1 MKDIIISES
10 TIRKA
15 LRQSINEMMDEDRIE
30 LPNGA
35 VEIDNF
41 ENIREM
47 MKFDNPGDTI
57 YFVQLMKRD
66 KDNPG
71 QHSPRNAA
79 QYIKNYFFKSIDE
92 FNAAEK
98 EIKYLCASERARA
111 CIFLNPRSKAV
122 IDKYTSN
129 YLRRVHGNRDTAMA
143 IAAGR
148 SFDNVLEGP
157 ERSICFVDVDSADQN
172 DINMTMKIIQDAGI
186 TPLFAYRSMNNGI
199 HIILPDK
206 EAAKKLDFTPLTGDL
221 SGLRRRAKLN
231 AKVSLEI
238 DKSTLLYAFLKPQ
251 GYGAQDARFARLSN
265 QKNNN
270 RRHP

>member
-10 TIRKA
+10 LIRKA
-15 LRQSINEMMDEDRIE
+15 LRQSINEMMGEDRTEI
-30 LPNGA
+30 PGGA
-35 VEIDNF
+35 VEVDNF
-41 ENIREM
+41 EAVRNM
-47 MKFDNPGDTI
+47 LKFDKPGDTI

-79 QYIKNYFFKSIDE
+79 TYIKNYFFKSIDE

-98 EIKYLCASERARA
+98 EIKYLCISEKARA

-129 YLRRVHGNRDTAMA
+129 YLRRVNGNRDTAMA

-148 SFDNVLEGP
+148 SFDYVNEGP

-172 DINMTMKIIQDAGI
+172 DINATMKIIQNAGI
-186 TPLFAYRSMNNGI
+186 KPLFAYRSMNNGI

-206 EAAKKLDFTPLTGDL
+206 EAAKKLDFTPLTGNL
-221 SGLRRRAKLN
+221 KGLGRRAQLN

-251 GYGAQDARFARLSN
+251 GYDKQNARFAMLSG
-265 QKNNN
+265 QNNGKK
-270 RRHP
+270 RP